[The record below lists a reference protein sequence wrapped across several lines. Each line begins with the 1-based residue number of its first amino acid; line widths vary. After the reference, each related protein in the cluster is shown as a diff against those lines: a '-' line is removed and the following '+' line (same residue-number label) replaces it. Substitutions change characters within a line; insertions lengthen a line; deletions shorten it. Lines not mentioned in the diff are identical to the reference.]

1 MRGARAV
8 WSPSLTRWCGVY
20 VKSTWRMFLLE
31 RGRVARETLV
41 FMQRGIYAT
50 RDLVSKALV

>member
-1 MRGARAV
+1 
-8 WSPSLTRWCGVY
+8 
-20 VKSTWRMFLLE
+20 MFLLE